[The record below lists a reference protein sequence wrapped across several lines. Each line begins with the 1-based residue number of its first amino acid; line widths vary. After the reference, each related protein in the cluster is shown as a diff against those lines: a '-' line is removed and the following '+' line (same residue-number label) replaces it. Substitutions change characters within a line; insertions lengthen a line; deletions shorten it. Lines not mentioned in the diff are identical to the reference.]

1 MLQYLS
7 KSRYIQVIY
16 NKKKTKQNA
25 YTAKLYLKIKRL
37 M

>member
-16 NKKKTKQNA
+16 NNKKKKQNA